1 MKIQTIFSMASP
13 YRDDFRIK
21 AYTFGEG
28 EKTLCIV
35 GSMRGDEIQQQYVA
49 SRMVAI
55 LKNAEE
61 KGLITNG
68 KSITVVPCVN
78 PSSINIEKRFW
89 ALDGTDINRMFP
101 GYDQGETTQRIAA
114 GLFEFIKDFKFGI
127 QLASYYLPG
136 NFLPHVRMMKTG
148 FEDVEDA
155 HLFGFPYISV
165 HTPEPFDTVLLN
177 YNWQIWET
185 QAFSLYA
192 GTTDVIDHDMADMSI
207 DAICRFMQR
216 KDMLNISKRQSIR
229 RNMQVDIA
237 PFSGKSTVIDQSNLI
252 NIQAP
257 HAGLFIINCV
267 PGQEV
272 KSGDVLARITHPYE
286 GKEICSVT
294 SPADGIVFFARNK
307 SITFQN
313 TLLFRII
320 KKETTAADSKKEE
333 TAE

>member
-1 MKIQTIFSMASP
+1 MKVQTIFSMPSP

-35 GSMRGDEIQQQYVA
+35 GSMRGDEMQQQFVA
-49 SRMVAI
+49 SRMVNI
-55 LKNAEE
+55 LKQAEE
-61 KGLITNG
+61 QSLIPCG
-68 KSITVVPCVN
+68 VSISVIPSVN

-114 GLFEFIKDFKFGI
+114 GVFEFIKDFRFGI

-136 NFLPHVRMMKTG
+136 NFLPHIHMIRTG
-148 FEDVEDA
+148 FEDVDDA
-155 HLFGFPYISV
+155 RLFGLPYVVVSD
-165 HTPEPFDTVLLN
+165 PKPFDTVLLN

-192 GTTDVIDHDMADMSI
+192 GTTDVIDHDMADVTL
-207 DAICRFMQR
+207 DAICRFMHQ
-216 KDMLNISKRQSIR
+216 KCMTTAPLRQPAGSFSEKEVSTI
-229 RNMQVDIA
+229 NQAEMIDI
-237 PFSGKSTVIDQSNLI
+237 K
-252 NIQAP
+252 AP
-257 HAGLFIINCV
+257 HAGLFLLNHTV
-267 PGQEV
+267 GQPF
-272 KSGDVLARITHPYE
+272 KAGDTLARIIHPYE
-286 GKEICSVT
+286 GFEICSIVAPT
-294 SPADGIVFFARNK
+294 DGMLFFARNK

-320 KKETTAADSKKEE
+320 R
-333 TAE
+333 